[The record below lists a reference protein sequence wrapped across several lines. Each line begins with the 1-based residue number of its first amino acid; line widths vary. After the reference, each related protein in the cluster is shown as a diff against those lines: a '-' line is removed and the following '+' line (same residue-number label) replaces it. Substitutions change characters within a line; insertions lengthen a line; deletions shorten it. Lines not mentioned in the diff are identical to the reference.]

1 MEPLSLGLIL
11 GVAAALATFL
21 GLVPIALHKNLSER
35 FLAFTLLIVAGAM
48 LTISIGQILPTSMRE
63 ADTSYSKLLSIVVF
77 ASGIILILIFSAL
90 DQEKRDGGNAQRSL
104 IFTALALSLHNF
116 PEGATTV
123 GATLISFDTGLST
136 ALVLALHNIPEGL
149 AIASL
154 AALARVSRVKSIY
167 FVALAT
173 MAEILG
179 SLTFFAFG
187 RVLTS
192 DSTGILLAFVAGIMV
207 AISTKEL
214 IPYSAR
220 ILLQPRKR

>member
-1 MEPLSLGLIL
+1 MDPLSSGLIL
-11 GVAAALATFL
+11 GVAAACATFL
-21 GLVPIALHKNLSER
+21 GLIPIALKKEPNER

-48 LTISIGQILPTSMRE
+48 LTISIGQILPTSVRQ
-63 ADTSYSKLLSIVVF
+63 ANTSFSKLSSVAVF
-77 ASGIILILIFSAL
+77 TSGILLILIFSIF
-90 DQEKRDGGNAQRSL
+90 DQRKRGSSTRRSL
-104 IFTALALSLHNF
+104 IFTAFALSLHNF
-116 PEGATTV
+116 PEGATAV

-154 AALARVSRVKSIY
+154 AALAKVSTLKGASL
-167 FVALAT
+167 VALAT
-173 MAEILG
+173 AAEILG
-179 SLTFFAFG
+179 SLTFFTFG
-187 RVLTS
+187 KVMTS

-207 AISTKEL
+207 AISAKEL